1 MRNLID
7 GSLAEVRVAAGLPPR
22 AQAFRL
28 ADFLGEVEAAA
39 AFDPRAA
46 GIQLTVTP
54 VDLDIVVYA
63 DPEMLASAVGNL
75 LQNAFKFTKRDTEVA
90 LHAYREGDR
99 ILIEV
104 KDHCGGLPP
113 GPAENLLRPFVQR
126 GTDRTGL
133 GLGLEICR
141 RSVEANHGT
150 LGVRDIPGI
159 GCVFTIAL
167 PHHPAAALAQNASVT
182 SVI

>member
-1 MRNLID
+1 
-7 GSLAEVRVAAGLPPR
+7 
-22 AQAFRL
+22 
-28 ADFLGEVEAAA
+28 
-39 AFDPRAA
+39 
-46 GIQLTVTP
+46 
-54 VDLDIVVYA
+54 
-63 DPEMLASAVGNL
+63 
-75 LQNAFKFTKRDTEVA
+75 VA